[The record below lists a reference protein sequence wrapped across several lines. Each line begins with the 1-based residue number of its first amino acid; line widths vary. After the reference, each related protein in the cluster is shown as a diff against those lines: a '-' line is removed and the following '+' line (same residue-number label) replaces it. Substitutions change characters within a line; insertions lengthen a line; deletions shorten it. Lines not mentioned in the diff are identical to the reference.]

1 MSFRRCLGLRRIDHV
16 GDELV
21 VRRALFSSP
30 ATVTCMVMA
39 EVDSSVLG
47 PLLRA
52 AVPDLLPELT
62 RTTGGDWMIAR
73 ITTALSWASR
83 EVSGWQG
90 LERPRMSMRRPAWP
104 ISASTAPSG
113 CRIPGCVRG
122 SPKAPPRK

>member
-90 LERPRMSMRRPAWP
+90 ARKA
-104 ISASTAPSG
+104 AG
-113 CRIPGCVRG
+113 CR
-122 SPKAPPRK
+122 